1 MKLSRQFSSSSL
13 REIDYSSR
21 CGQFVDHCH
30 LWKASVFSLGYAWNE
45 LRRRLGR
52 TVVTAI
58 GLAAGVG
65 LVMGIIGVSQ
75 GLSDAQN
82 KALSP
87 LNAVGTDI
95 IVTRTVAPTLST
107 ATTTTTSPAN
117 RFGGGGGGF
126 GGGGGGG
133 GFFAGGTGSSLNT
146 SDAAAL
152 ASANSSVIT
161 DLAKLGPAGTKFTH
175 DFFVPGTLITF
186 PSNAVSTV
194 ANVKGVKSAVGA
206 LSLDALHESGTV
218 PKITAS
224 IKTGGQT
231 ISTTVKPPVLTAA
244 EQATERT
251 CIQALITKQ
260 LGSTTTTIPGSGT
273 GGSPGGGG
281 FGGGGGGFRF
291 RAGSSS
297 AFAKCLS
304 PAQKAYEQNVVIPEQ
319 TVNQV
324 LNPPT
329 TNTSTST
336 YTVAGVNPA
345 NTTSGLVTKAQLV
358 KGTWLSTTP
367 SVAKTEVL
375 VTTAYAS
382 QKGLKVDD
390 TLTINKV
397 GYKIVGLVNPT
408 LTGDVSD
415 LYFSISNLQTLST
428 NTNRINEVLVSVA
441 NAKDVKGV
449 AQAIKKALPGATVL
463 TSASLADQVT
473 GSLSNARKL
482 ANDLGGALALVVLLA
497 AFLIAGLLT
506 LSSVS
511 KRVREIGSLRAI
523 GWSRGRVVRQI
534 MAETLGIGIV
544 GGVMGIA
551 LGAVICLIIGA
562 VGPGLSVTSTGL
574 AVGAS
579 KVSGLL
585 GQTTSATVAQTVHL
599 TAPIHPLTIVI
610 AFAGALF
617 GGLIAGAVGG
627 WRAARLSPASALR
640 DLG

>member
-1 MKLSRQFSSSSL
+1 
-13 REIDYSSR
+13 
-21 CGQFVDHCH
+21 
-30 LWKASVFSLGYAWNE
+30 
-45 LRRRLGR
+45 
-52 TVVTAI
+52 
-58 GLAAGVG
+58 
-65 LVMGIIGVSQ
+65 MGIIGVSQ
-75 GLSDAQN
+75 GLSAAQN

-87 LNAVGTDI
+87 LNSVGTDI

-107 ATTTTTSPAN
+107 ATTTTTTPS
-117 RFGGGGGGF
+117 FGGGGGF
-126 GGGGGGG
+126 GGGGNGGGGFGGGGNGG
-133 GFFAGGTGSSLNT
+133 GFFAGGGGSSLNS

-152 ASANSSVIT
+152 AAANSSVIT

-175 DFFVPGTLITF
+175 DFFVAGTLITF
-186 PSNAVSTV
+186 PSQAVSTV

-224 IKTGGQT
+224 LKTGGET
-231 ISTTVKPPVLTAA
+231 ISANVKPPVLTAA

-251 CIQALITKQ
+251 CIQNLITKQ
-260 LGSTTTTIPGSGT
+260 LGSTTTTIPS
-273 GGSPGGGG
+273 GGGG
-281 FGGGGGGFRF
+281 GGSGFGGGGGGGFRF
-291 RAGSSS
+291 GRGAAS
-297 AFAKCLS
+297 AFTKCLS
-304 PAQKAYEQNVVIPEQ
+304 PAQKAYEQNVVIPER
-319 TVNQV
+319 TVNEV

-336 YTVAGVNPA
+336 YTVGSVDPA
-345 NTTSGLVTKAQLV
+345 NTTSGLVTKAQLT

-367 SVAKTEVL
+367 SIANTEVL
-375 VTTAYAS
+375 VTTSYAS
-382 QKGLKVDD
+382 QKNLTVGE

-415 LYFSISNLQTLST
+415 IYFSTSNLQALST
-428 NTNRINEVLVSVA
+428 NSGRINEVLVSVDNA
-441 NAKDVKGV
+441 NDVNAVAK
-449 AQAIKKALPGATVL
+449 AIKKALPGATVL
-463 TSASLADQVT
+463 TAASLADQVT

-482 ANDLGGALALVVLLA
+482 ANDLGGALAVVVLLA

-534 MAETLGIGIV
+534 MAETLGIGVV
-544 GGVMGIA
+544 GGVIGVAI
-551 LGAVICLIIGA
+551 GAVICLIIGA
-562 VGPGLSVTSTGL
+562 VGPALSVTSTGL

-585 GQTTSATVAQTVHL
+585 GQTTSATVARTVHL
-599 TAPIHPLTIVI
+599 TAPIHPLTILI
-610 AFAGALF
+610 AFGGALL

-640 DLG
+640 DIG

>member
-1 MKLSRQFSSSSL
+1 M
-13 REIDYSSR
+13 
-21 CGQFVDHCH
+21 
-30 LWKASVFSLGYAWNE
+30 FSLSYAWNE

-52 TVVTAI
+52 TVVTAV

-87 LNAVGTDI
+87 LNSVGTDI

-107 ATTTTTSPAN
+107 ATTTTTTPAC
-117 RFGGGGGGF
+117 GGGGGGF
-126 GGGGGGG
+126 GGGGGGVGGG
-133 GFFAGGTGSSLNT
+133 GFFAGRGGSALNS

-152 ASANSSVIT
+152 AAANSSVIT

-186 PSNAVSTV
+186 PSQAVSTV
-194 ANVKGVKSAVGA
+194 AQVKGVKSAVGA

-224 IKTGGQT
+224 VKTGGQT
-231 ISTTVKPPVLTAA
+231 ISANVKAPVLTAA
-244 EQATERT
+244 EQAAERT
-251 CIQALITKQ
+251 CIQAIITKQ
-260 LGSTTTTIPGSGT
+260 LGSTTTTLPGSGS
-273 GGSPGGGG
+273 GGGGG
-281 FGGGGGGFRF
+281 FGGGGGGGFRF
-291 RAGSSS
+291 SAGATS
-297 AFAKCLS
+297 AFAKCLT
-304 PAQKAYEQNVVIPEQ
+304 PAQKSYEQNVVIPER
-319 TVNQV
+319 TVNEV

-336 YTVAGVNPA
+336 YTVAGVDPSD
-345 NTTSGLVTKAQLV
+345 TTSGLVTKAQLV
-358 KGTWLSTTP
+358 KGAWLSSTP
-367 SVAKTEVL
+367 SVAKSEVL

-382 QKGLKVDD
+382 QKGLKVGD

-415 LYFSISNLQTLST
+415 VYFAISNLQTLST
-428 NTNRINEVLVSVA
+428 NTGRINEVLVSVDNA
-441 NAKDVKGV
+441 NDVNSVAK
-449 AQAIKKALPGATVL
+449 AIKAALPGATVL

-534 MAETLGIGIV
+534 MAETLGIGVV
-544 GGVMGIA
+544 GGVIGIA
-551 LGAVICLIIGA
+551 VGAAICGIIGA
-562 VGPGLSVTSTGL
+562 VGPALSVSSTGL

-585 GQTTSATVAQTVHL
+585 GQTTSATVARTVHL

-610 AFAGALF
+610 AFAGALL

>member
-1 MKLSRQFSSSSL
+1 M
-13 REIDYSSR
+13 
-21 CGQFVDHCH
+21 
-30 LWKASVFSLGYAWNE
+30 
-45 LRRRLGR
+45 
-52 TVVTAI
+52 VTAI

-87 LNAVGTDI
+87 LNSVGTDI

-107 ATTTTTSPAN
+107 ATTTTTTPSN
-117 RFGGGGGGF
+117 GFGGGGGGF
-126 GGGGGGG
+126 GGGGRSGGG
-133 GFFAGGTGSSLNT
+133 GFFAGGTSSLNS
-146 SDAAAL
+146 SDDAAL
-152 ASANSSVIT
+152 AAANSSVIT

-186 PSNAVSTV
+186 PSQAVSTV

-206 LSLDALHESGTV
+206 LSLDALHETGTV

-224 IKTGGQT
+224 VKTGGQT
-231 ISTTVKPPVLTAA
+231 ISTSVKAPVLTAA

-251 CIQALITKQ
+251 CIQNLITKQ

-273 GGSPGGGG
+273 GAGGG

-291 RAGSSS
+291 GAGASS
-297 AFAKCLS
+297 AFAKCLT
-304 PAQKAYEQNVVIPEQ
+304 PAQKAYQQDVVVPEQ
-319 TVNQV
+319 TVNEV

-329 TNTSTST
+329 TNTSTSP

-345 NTTSGLVTKAQLV
+345 DTTSGLVTKAQLV
-358 KGTWLSTTP
+358 KGAWLSSTP
-367 SVAKTEVL
+367 SVAKSQVL

-382 QKGLKVDD
+382 QKGLKVGD

-397 GYKIVGLVNPT
+397 GYRIVGLVNPT

-415 LYFSISNLQTLST
+415 VYFSISNLQTLST
-428 NTNRINEVLVSVA
+428 NSNRINEVLVSVDNA
-441 NAKDVKGV
+441 NDVNAVAK
-449 AQAIKKALPGATVL
+449 AIKKALPGATVL

-534 MAETLGIGIV
+534 MAETLGIGVV
-544 GGVMGIA
+544 GGVIGIA
-551 LGAVICLIIGA
+551 VGAVICLIIGA
-562 VGPGLSVTSTGL
+562 VGPALSVSSTGL

-585 GQTTSATVAQTVHL
+585 GQTTSATVARTVHL

-610 AFAGALF
+610 AFAGALL

-627 WRAARLSPASALR
+627 WRAARLAPASALR

>member
-1 MKLSRQFSSSSL
+1 MKLSLQFSSSKL

-30 LWKASVFSLGYAWNE
+30 IWKAPLFSLGYAWNE

-107 ATTTTTSPAN
+107 ATTTTTTPAN

-126 GGGGGGG
+126 GGGGGG

-152 ASANSSVIT
+152 ATANSSVIT

-291 RAGSSS
+291 RTGSSS

-390 TLTINKV
+390 TITINKV

-610 AFAGALF
+610 AFAGALL

>member
-1 MKLSRQFSSSSL
+1 M
-13 REIDYSSR
+13 
-21 CGQFVDHCH
+21 
-30 LWKASVFSLGYAWNE
+30 FSLSYAWNE

-75 GLSDAQN
+75 GLSAAQN

-87 LNAVGTDI
+87 LNSVGTDI
-95 IVTRTVAPTLST
+95 IVTRTVAPTLTT
-107 ATTTTTSPAN
+107 ATTTTTTPTG
-117 RFGGGGGGF
+117 FGGGGFAGG

-133 GFFAGGTGSSLNT
+133 GFFRGGSALNA

-152 ASANSSVIT
+152 DAANSSVIT

-186 PSNAVSTV
+186 PSQAVKTV
-194 ANVKGVKSAVGA
+194 ANVKGVTSAVGA
-206 LSLDALHESGTV
+206 LSLDALHETGTV

-224 IKTGGQT
+224 VKTGGQT
-231 ISTTVKPPVLTAA
+231 ISASVKPPVLTTA
-244 EQATERT
+244 EQTAERT
-251 CIQALITKQ
+251 CFQNLITKQ
-260 LGSTTTTIPGSGT
+260 LGSTTTTLPGSGS
-273 GGSPGGGG
+273 GGHGGGG
-281 FGGGGGGFRF
+281 FGGGQGFRF
-291 RAGSSS
+291 SGGSSS
-297 AFAKCLS
+297 AFEKCLAPS
-304 PAQKAYEQNVVIPEQ
+304 QRAYIQNVVVPEQ
-319 TVNQV
+319 TVNEV

-336 YTVAGVNPA
+336 YTVAGVNPSD
-345 NTTSGLVTKAQLV
+345 TKSGLVTKAQLV

-367 SVAKTEVL
+367 SVAKTQVL

-382 QKGLKVDD
+382 QKGLKVGD

-415 LYFSISNLQTLST
+415 VYFSISNLQKLST
-428 NTNRINEVLVSVA
+428 NTGRINEVLVSVA
-441 NAKDVKGV
+441 NAKDVNGV
-449 AQAIKKALPGATVL
+449 AKAIKEALPGATVL

-534 MAETLGIGIV
+534 IAETLGIGVV
-544 GGVMGIA
+544 GGVLGIA
-551 LGAVICLIIGA
+551 LGSVICLIIGA

-585 GQTTSATVAQTVHL
+585 GQTTSATVARTVHL

-610 AFAGALF
+610 AFAGALL
-617 GGLIAGAVGG
+617 GGLVAGAAGG

>member
-1 MKLSRQFSSSSL
+1 MFS
-13 REIDYSSR
+13 
-21 CGQFVDHCH
+21 F
-30 LWKASVFSLGYAWNE
+30 GYAWNE

-52 TVVTAI
+52 TIVTAI

-75 GLSDAQN
+75 GLSAAQN

-87 LNAVGTDI
+87 LNSVGTDI

-107 ATTTTTSPAN
+107 ATTTTTTPAN
-117 RFGGGGGGF
+117 RFGGGGGGGF

-133 GFFAGGTGSSLNT
+133 FFAGGGGSSLNS
-146 SDAAAL
+146 SDDAAL
-152 ASANSSVIT
+152 AAANSSVIT

-175 DFFVPGTLITF
+175 DFFVAGTLITF
-186 PSNAVSTV
+186 PSQAVSTV

-224 IKTGGQT
+224 VKTGGET
-231 ISTTVKPPVLTAA
+231 ISANVKPPVLTAA
-244 EQATERT
+244 EQATERS
-251 CIQALITKQ
+251 CIEALITKQ
-260 LGSTTTTIPGSGT
+260 LGSTTTTIPT
-273 GGSPGGGG
+273 GGGGGGG
-281 FGGGGGGFRF
+281 FGGGGGGRFRF
-291 RAGSSS
+291 GSGSAS
-297 AFAKCLS
+297 AFTKCLS
-304 PAQKAYEQNVVIPEQ
+304 PAQKAYEQNVVIPER
-319 TVNQV
+319 TVNEV

-336 YTVAGVNPA
+336 YTVGSVDPA
-345 NTTSGLVTKAQLV
+345 NTTSGLVTKAQLT

-367 SVAKTEVL
+367 SIANTQVL
-375 VTTAYAS
+375 VTTSYAS
-382 QKGLKVDD
+382 QKSLTVGE

-415 LYFSISNLQTLST
+415 IYFSTSNLQALST
-428 NTNRINEVLVSVA
+428 NTGRINEVLVSVDNA
-441 NAKDVKGV
+441 NDVNAVAK
-449 AQAIKKALPGATVL
+449 AIKKALPGATVL
-463 TSASLADQVT
+463 TAASLADQVT

-482 ANDLGGALALVVLLA
+482 ANDLGGALAVVVLLA

-534 MAETLGIGIV
+534 MAETLGIGVV
-544 GGVMGIA
+544 GGVIGIA
-551 LGAVICLIIGA
+551 VGSVICLIIGA
-562 VGPGLSVTSTGL
+562 VGPALSVTSTGL

-585 GQTTSATVAQTVHL
+585 GQTTSATVARTVHL
-599 TAPIHPLTIVI
+599 TAPIHPLTILI
-610 AFAGALF
+610 AFGGALL

>member
-1 MKLSRQFSSSSL
+1 
-13 REIDYSSR
+13 
-21 CGQFVDHCH
+21 
-30 LWKASVFSLGYAWNE
+30 
-45 LRRRLGR
+45 
-52 TVVTAI
+52 
-58 GLAAGVG
+58 
-65 LVMGIIGVSQ
+65 
-75 GLSDAQN
+75 
-82 KALSP
+82 
-87 LNAVGTDI
+87 VGTDI

-107 ATTTTTSPAN
+107 ATTTTTTPSN
-117 RFGGGGGGF
+117 GFGGGGGGF
-126 GGGGGGG
+126 GGGGRSGGG
-133 GFFAGGTGSSLNT
+133 GFFAGGTSSLNS
-146 SDAAAL
+146 SDDAAL
-152 ASANSSVIT
+152 AAANSSVIT

-186 PSNAVSTV
+186 PSQAVSTV

-206 LSLDALHESGTV
+206 LSLDALHETGTV

-224 IKTGGQT
+224 VKTGGQT
-231 ISTTVKPPVLTAA
+231 ISTSVKAPVLTAA

-251 CIQALITKQ
+251 CIQNLITKQ

-273 GGSPGGGG
+273 GGGGG

-291 RAGSSS
+291 GAGASS
-297 AFAKCLS
+297 AFAKCLT
-304 PAQKAYEQNVVIPEQ
+304 PAQKAYQQDVVVPEQ
-319 TVNQV
+319 TVNEV

-345 NTTSGLVTKAQLV
+345 DTTSGLVTKAQLV
-358 KGTWLSTTP
+358 KGAWLSSTP
-367 SVAKTEVL
+367 SVAKSQVL

-382 QKGLKVDD
+382 QKGLKVGD

-397 GYKIVGLVNPT
+397 GYRIVGLVNPT

-415 LYFSISNLQTLST
+415 VYFSISNLQTLST
-428 NTNRINEVLVSVA
+428 NSNRINEVLVSVDNA
-441 NAKDVKGV
+441 NDVNAVAK
-449 AQAIKKALPGATVL
+449 AIKKALPGATVL

-534 MAETLGIGIV
+534 MAETLGIGVV
-544 GGVMGIA
+544 GGVIGIA
-551 LGAVICLIIGA
+551 VGAVICLIIGA
-562 VGPGLSVTSTGL
+562 VGPALSVSSTGL

-585 GQTTSATVAQTVHL
+585 GQTTSATVARTVHL

-610 AFAGALF
+610 AFAGALL

-627 WRAARLSPASALR
+627 WRAARLAPASALR

>member
-1 MKLSRQFSSSSL
+1 M
-13 REIDYSSR
+13 
-21 CGQFVDHCH
+21 
-30 LWKASVFSLGYAWNE
+30 FSLGYAWNE

-107 ATTTTTSPAN
+107 ATTTTTTPAN
-117 RFGGGGGGF
+117 RFGGG

-291 RAGSSS
+291 RTGSSS

-441 NAKDVKGV
+441 NAKDVKSV

>member
-1 MKLSRQFSSSSL
+1 L
-13 REIDYSSR
+13 
-21 CGQFVDHCH
+21 
-30 LWKASVFSLGYAWNE
+30 FSLSYAWNE

-52 TVVTAI
+52 TIVTAI

-75 GLSDAQN
+75 GLSDAQT

-87 LNAVGTDI
+87 LNSVGTDI

-107 ATTTTTSPAN
+107 ATTTTTTPSN
-117 RFGGGGGGF
+117 GFGGGGGGGF

-133 GFFAGGTGSSLNT
+133 GGFFAGRGGTSLNN

-186 PSNAVSTV
+186 PSKAVSTV

-206 LSLDALHESGTV
+206 LSLDALHETGTV

-231 ISTTVKPPVLTAA
+231 ISTNVKAPVLTAA
-244 EQATERT
+244 EQAAERT
-251 CIQALITKQ
+251 CIQGIITKQ
-260 LGSTTTTIPGSGT
+260 LGTTPTTIPGSGS
-273 GGSPGGGG
+273 GGSTGGG
-281 FGGGGGGFRF
+281 FGGGGGGAFRF
-291 RAGSSS
+291 RTGFNN
-297 AFAKCLS
+297 AFAKCLT
-304 PAQKAYEQNVVIPEQ
+304 PAQKTYQQDVVVPEQ

-358 KGTWLSTTP
+358 KGAWLSTTP
-367 SVAKTEVL
+367 SIAKSQVL

-382 QKGLKVDD
+382 QKGLKVGE

-397 GYKIVGLVNPT
+397 NYTIVGLVNPT

-415 LYFSISNLQTLST
+415 VYFSISNLQTLST
-428 NTNRINEVLVSVA
+428 NTNRINEVLVSVD
-441 NAKDVKGV
+441 NASDVKAV
-449 AQAIKKALPGATVL
+449 ATAIKKALPGATVL

-482 ANDLGGALALVVLLA
+482 ANDLGGALALIILLA

-534 MAETLGIGIV
+534 MAETLGIGVV
-544 GGVMGIA
+544 GGVIGIA
-551 LGAVICLIIGA
+551 VGSVICLVIGA
-562 VGPGLSVTSTGL
+562 IGPGLSVTSTGL

-585 GQTTSATVAQTVHL
+585 GQTTSATVARTVHL

-610 AFAGALF
+610 AFGGALL
-617 GGLIAGAVGG
+617 GGLVAGAVGG
-627 WRAARLSPASALR
+627 WRAARLSPATALR

>member
-1 MKLSRQFSSSSL
+1 LFS
-13 REIDYSSR
+13 
-21 CGQFVDHCH
+21 F
-30 LWKASVFSLGYAWNE
+30 GYAWNE

-52 TVVTAI
+52 TIVTAI

-75 GLSDAQN
+75 GLSAAQN

-87 LNAVGTDI
+87 LNSVGTDI

-107 ATTTTTSPAN
+107 ATTTTTTPAN
-117 RFGGGGGGF
+117 RFGGGGGGGGGGF

-133 GFFAGGTGSSLNT
+133 FFAGGGGSSLNS
-146 SDAAAL
+146 SDDAAL
-152 ASANSSVIT
+152 AAANSSVIT

-175 DFFVPGTLITF
+175 DFFVAGTLITF
-186 PSNAVSTV
+186 PSQAVSTV

-224 IKTGGQT
+224 VKTGGET
-231 ISTTVKPPVLTAA
+231 ISANVKPPVLTAA
-244 EQATERT
+244 EQATERS
-251 CIQALITKQ
+251 CIEALITKQ
-260 LGSTTTTIPGSGT
+260 LGSTTTTIPT
-273 GGSPGGGG
+273 GGGGGGG
-281 FGGGGGGFRF
+281 FGGGGGGRFRF
-291 RAGSSS
+291 GSGSAS
-297 AFAKCLS
+297 AFTKCLS
-304 PAQKAYEQNVVIPEQ
+304 PAQKAYEQNVVIPER
-319 TVNQV
+319 TVNEV

-336 YTVAGVNPA
+336 YTVGSVDPA
-345 NTTSGLVTKAQLV
+345 NTTSGLVTKAQLT

-367 SVAKTEVL
+367 SIANTQVL
-375 VTTAYAS
+375 VTTSYAS
-382 QKGLKVDD
+382 QKSLTVGE

-415 LYFSISNLQTLST
+415 IYFSTSNLQALST
-428 NTNRINEVLVSVA
+428 NTGRINEVLVSVDNA
-441 NAKDVKGV
+441 NDVNAVAK
-449 AQAIKKALPGATVL
+449 AIKKALPGATVL
-463 TSASLADQVT
+463 TAASLADQVT

-482 ANDLGGALALVVLLA
+482 ANDLGGALAVVVLLA

-534 MAETLGIGIV
+534 MAETLGIGVV
-544 GGVMGIA
+544 GGVIGIA
-551 LGAVICLIIGA
+551 VGSVICLIIGA
-562 VGPGLSVTSTGL
+562 VGPALSVTSTGL

-585 GQTTSATVAQTVHL
+585 GQTTTATVARTVHL
-599 TAPIHPLTIVI
+599 TAPIHPLTILI
-610 AFAGALF
+610 AFGGALL

>member
-1 MKLSRQFSSSSL
+1 
-13 REIDYSSR
+13 
-21 CGQFVDHCH
+21 
-30 LWKASVFSLGYAWNE
+30 
-45 LRRRLGR
+45 
-52 TVVTAI
+52 
-58 GLAAGVG
+58 
-65 LVMGIIGVSQ
+65 MGIIGVSQ
-75 GLSDAQN
+75 GLSAAQN

-87 LNAVGTDI
+87 LNSVGTDI

-107 ATTTTTSPAN
+107 ATTTTTTPS
-117 RFGGGGGGF
+117 FGGGGGF
-126 GGGGGGG
+126 GGGGNGGGGFGGGNGG
-133 GFFAGGTGSSLNT
+133 GFFAGGGGSSLNS

-152 ASANSSVIT
+152 AAANSSVIT

-175 DFFVPGTLITF
+175 DFFVAGTLITF
-186 PSNAVSTV
+186 PSQAVSTV

-224 IKTGGQT
+224 LKTGGET
-231 ISTTVKPPVLTAA
+231 ISANVKPPVLTAA

-251 CIQALITKQ
+251 CIQNLITKQ
-260 LGSTTTTIPGSGT
+260 LGSTTTTIPS
-273 GGSPGGGG
+273 GGGG
-281 FGGGGGGFRF
+281 GGSGFGGGGGGGFRF
-291 RAGSSS
+291 GRGAAS
-297 AFAKCLS
+297 AFTKCLS
-304 PAQKAYEQNVVIPEQ
+304 PAQKAYEQNVVIPER
-319 TVNQV
+319 TVNEV

-336 YTVAGVNPA
+336 YTVGSVDPA
-345 NTTSGLVTKAQLV
+345 NTTSGLVTKAQLT
-358 KGTWLSTTP
+358 KGTWLSTSP
-367 SVAKTEVL
+367 SIANTEVL
-375 VTTAYAS
+375 VTTSYAS
-382 QKGLKVDD
+382 QKNLTVGE

-415 LYFSISNLQTLST
+415 IYFSTSNLQALST
-428 NTNRINEVLVSVA
+428 NSGRINEVLVSVDNA
-441 NAKDVKGV
+441 NDVNAVAK
-449 AQAIKKALPGATVL
+449 AIKKALPGATVL
-463 TSASLADQVT
+463 TAASLADQVT

-482 ANDLGGALALVVLLA
+482 ANDLGGALAVVVLLA

-534 MAETLGIGIV
+534 MAETLGIGVV
-544 GGVMGIA
+544 GGVIGVAI
-551 LGAVICLIIGA
+551 GAVICLIIGA
-562 VGPGLSVTSTGL
+562 VGPALSVTSTGL

-585 GQTTSATVAQTVHL
+585 GQTTSATVARTVHL
-599 TAPIHPLTIVI
+599 TAPIHPLTILI
-610 AFAGALF
+610 AFGGALL

-640 DLG
+640 DIG

>member
-1 MKLSRQFSSSSL
+1 
-13 REIDYSSR
+13 
-21 CGQFVDHCH
+21 
-30 LWKASVFSLGYAWNE
+30 
-45 LRRRLGR
+45 
-52 TVVTAI
+52 
-58 GLAAGVG
+58 
-65 LVMGIIGVSQ
+65 MGIIGVSQ

-87 LNAVGTDI
+87 LNSVGTDI

-107 ATTTTTSPAN
+107 ATTTTTTPAN
-117 RFGGGGGGF
+117 RFGGGGGG
-126 GGGGGGG
+126 GGAGAGAGAG
-133 GFFAGGTGSSLNT
+133 GFFAGRGGSLNS

-186 PSNAVSTV
+186 PSQAVSTV
-194 ANVKGVKSAVGA
+194 ANVKGVTSAVGA
-206 LSLDALHESGTV
+206 LSLDALHETGTV

-231 ISTTVKPPVLTAA
+231 ISTSVKAPVLTAA
-244 EQATERT
+244 EQTAERT
-251 CIQALITKQ
+251 CIQGIITKQ
-260 LGSTTTTIPGSGT
+260 LGTTPTTIPGSGT
-273 GGSPGGGG
+273 GGSGGGG
-281 FGGGGGGFRF
+281 FGGGGGFRF
-291 RAGSSS
+291 AAGSSS
-297 AFAKCLS
+297 AFAKCLT
-304 PAQKAYEQNVVIPEQ
+304 PAQKAYQQNVVIPEQ

-345 NTTSGLVTKAQLV
+345 DTTSGLVTKAQLV

-367 SVAKTEVL
+367 LVAKSQVL

-382 QKGLKVDD
+382 ERGLKVGD
-390 TLTINKV
+390 TITINKV

-415 LYFSISNLQTLST
+415 IYFSISNLQSLTT
-428 NTNRINEVLVSVA
+428 NTGRINEVLVSVA
-441 NAKDVKGV
+441 NSKDVNAV
-449 AQAIKKALPGATVL
+449 AKAIKTALPGATVL

-534 MAETLGIGIV
+534 MAETLGISVV
-544 GGVMGIA
+544 GGVIGVA
-551 LGAVICLIIGA
+551 VGAVICLIIGA
-562 VGPGLSVTSTGL
+562 VGPALSVSSTGL

-585 GQTTSATVAQTVHL
+585 GQTTSATVARTVHL

-610 AFAGALF
+610 AFAGALL
-617 GGLIAGAVGG
+617 GGLIAGALGG

>member
-1 MKLSRQFSSSSL
+1 MAL
-13 REIDYSSR
+13 
-21 CGQFVDHCH
+21 
-30 LWKASVFSLGYAWNE
+30 FSLNYAWNE

-87 LNAVGTDI
+87 LNSVGTDI

-107 ATTTTTSPAN
+107 ATTTTTTPSN
-117 RFGGGGGGF
+117 RF

-133 GFFAGGTGSSLNT
+133 GFFAGQGGSSLNS
-146 SDAAAL
+146 SDSAAL

-161 DLAKLGPAGTKFTH
+161 DLAKLGPAGTKYIH
-175 DFFVPGTLITF
+175 DFFVAGTLITF
-186 PSNAVSTV
+186 PSQAVSTV
-194 ANVKGVKSAVGA
+194 SKVKGVTSAVGA
-206 LSLDALHESGTV
+206 LSLDALHETGTV

-231 ISTTVKPPVLTAA
+231 ISTTVKAPVLTAA
-244 EQATERT
+244 QQAAERT
-251 CIQALITKQ
+251 CIQSVITKQ
-260 LGSTTTTIPGSGT
+260 LGTTPTTIPSSGSG
-273 GGSPGGGG
+273 GSSGGGR
-281 FGGGGGGFRF
+281 FRF
-291 RAGSSS
+291 APGSTA
-297 AFAKCLS
+297 AFTKCLT
-304 PAQKAYEQNVVIPEQ
+304 PAQKAYQQNVTVPEQ
-319 TVNQV
+319 TINKV
-324 LNPPT
+324 LNAPT
-329 TNTSTST
+329 TNTKTST

-358 KGTWLSTTP
+358 KGNWLSSTP
-367 SVAKTEVL
+367 SVAKSQVL

-382 QKGLKVDD
+382 QKGLQVGE

-415 LYFSISNLQTLST
+415 VYFSLSNLQSLST

-441 NAKDVKGV
+441 NAKDVKAV
-449 AQAIKKALPGATVL
+449 AKAIKAALPGATVL

-482 ANDLGGALALVVLLA
+482 ANDLGAALALVVLLA

-523 GWSRGRVVRQI
+523 GWSRRRVVRQI
-534 MAETLGIGIV
+534 MAETLGIGVV
-544 GGVMGIA
+544 GGIIGIA
-551 LGAVICLIIGA
+551 VGAVICLTIGA
-562 VGPGLSVTSTGL
+562 VGPALSVTSTGL

-585 GQTTSATVAQTVHL
+585 GQTTSATVARTVHL

-610 AFAGALF
+610 AFAGALL
-617 GGLIAGAVGG
+617 GGLIAGTVGG

>member
-1 MKLSRQFSSSSL
+1 M
-13 REIDYSSR
+13 
-21 CGQFVDHCH
+21 
-30 LWKASVFSLGYAWNE
+30 
-45 LRRRLGR
+45 
-52 TVVTAI
+52 VTAI

-87 LNAVGTDI
+87 LNSVGTDI

-107 ATTTTTSPAN
+107 ATTTTTTPSN
-117 RFGGGGGGF
+117 GFGGGGGGF
-126 GGGGGGG
+126 GGGGRSGGG
-133 GFFAGGTGSSLNT
+133 GFFAGGTSSLNS
-146 SDAAAL
+146 SDDAAL
-152 ASANSSVIT
+152 AAANSSVIT

-186 PSNAVSTV
+186 PSQAVSTV

-206 LSLDALHESGTV
+206 LSLDALHETGTV

-224 IKTGGQT
+224 VKTGGQT
-231 ISTTVKPPVLTAA
+231 ISTSVKAPVLTAA

-251 CIQALITKQ
+251 CIQNLITKQ

-273 GGSPGGGG
+273 GGGGG

-291 RAGSSS
+291 GAGASS
-297 AFAKCLS
+297 AFAKCLT
-304 PAQKAYEQNVVIPEQ
+304 PAQKAYQQDVVVPEQ
-319 TVNQV
+319 TVNEV

-345 NTTSGLVTKAQLV
+345 DTTSGLVTKAQLV
-358 KGTWLSTTP
+358 KGAWLSSTP
-367 SVAKTEVL
+367 SVAKSQVL

-382 QKGLKVDD
+382 QKGLKVGD

-397 GYKIVGLVNPT
+397 GYRIVGLVNPT

-415 LYFSISNLQTLST
+415 VYFSISNLQTLST
-428 NTNRINEVLVSVA
+428 NSNRINEVLVSVDNA
-441 NAKDVKGV
+441 NDVNAVAK
-449 AQAIKKALPGATVL
+449 AIKKALPGATVL

-534 MAETLGIGIV
+534 MAETLGIGVV
-544 GGVMGIA
+544 GGVVGIA
-551 LGAVICLIIGA
+551 VGAVICLIIGA
-562 VGPGLSVTSTGL
+562 VGPALSVSSTGL

-585 GQTTSATVAQTVHL
+585 GQTTSATVARTVHL

-610 AFAGALF
+610 AFAGALL

-627 WRAARLSPASALR
+627 WRAARLAPASALR

>member
-30 LWKASVFSLGYAWNE
+30 LRKASVFSLGYAWNE

-87 LNAVGTDI
+87 LNSVGTDI

-107 ATTTTTSPAN
+107 ATTTTTTPSN
-117 RFGGGGGGF
+117 GF
-126 GGGGGGG
+126 VGGGGGGG
-133 GFFAGGTGSSLNT
+133 GFFAGRAGSSLNS
-146 SDAAAL
+146 SDDAAL
-152 ASANSSVIT
+152 AAANSSVIT

-291 RAGSSS
+291 RTGSSS

-367 SVAKTEVL
+367 SVAKTQVL

-599 TAPIHPLTIVI
+599 TAPIHPLTI
-610 AFAGALF
+610 AE
-617 GGLIAGAVGG
+617 
-627 WRAARLSPASALR
+627 
-640 DLG
+640 DLLML